1 MKKNYNNQKGFT
13 LVELLIVIAIIAVLA
28 MVAVPRFMNMIG
40 QSRMNACRANQ
51 GTLETA
57 LEQMV
62 FLDLTVPASGIQT
75 TMIATAANP
84 NLPLKSLIECPGDA
98 ARGDNDYQWDPA
110 VRDVEC
116 ADDATHN

>member
-1 MKKNYNNQKGFT
+1 MKKKYNGQEGFT

-28 MVAVPRFMNMIG
+28 MVGVPRFMNMIA
-40 QSRMNACRANQ
+40 QSRINSCQANQ

-62 FLDLTVPASGIQT
+62 FLDLAVPASGNQT
-75 TMIATAANP
+75 PMIATVASP

-98 ARGDNDYQWDPA
+98 TKGDTDYAWDTT
-110 VRDVEC
+110 VRDVTC
-116 ADDATHN
+116 ADDSTHN